1 MYINKNYGMS
11 IVRRRA
17 SFPLHTLT
25 IYVYIESLH
34 NTFCEMKKYII
45 TVIAGIFGFI
55 GFTFA
60 YTPNTGDLATLSALK
75 TQINKIT
82 QGNPKTM
89 RKLADQLQNLQIR
102 FPSYEKLLYL
112 LKELETDLTSQ
123 INTQKTQVKQA
134 NKEQIKAFVAANMT
148 GIIALPE
155 TDTCKQYYDLID
167 TISFANNFP
176 TALTIATRY
185 REASCRFYLPG
196 NGDGP
201 FQIVSKEYGAGDLTL
216 TTFKQ
221 SVQDFIDFS
230 KAKYGNYHSKIGSIF
245 TYTGFD
251 MTGIVNHAALYNGG
265 KIMSGVVV
273 PLIPKYV
280 YEGY

>member
-1 MYINKNYGMS
+1 
-11 IVRRRA
+11 
-17 SFPLHTLT
+17 
-25 IYVYIESLH
+25 
-34 NTFCEMKKYII
+34 MKKYII
-45 TVIAGIFGFI
+45 TLIAGIFGFI

-89 RKLADQLQNLQIR
+89 RKLADQLQNLQVR
-102 FPSYEKLLYL
+102 FPTYEKLLYL
-112 LKELETDLTSQ
+112 LKELEIDLTNQ
-123 INTQKTQVKQA
+123 ITTQKTQTKQA
-134 NKEQIKAFVAANMT
+134 NKEQIKAFVANNMT
-148 GIIALPE
+148 GIALISE
-155 TDTCKQYYDLID
+155 TDTCKQQYDLID
-167 TISFANNFP
+167 MISFANNFP
-176 TALTIATRY
+176 TALTLATRY
-185 REASCRFYLPG
+185 REASCRMYLPG

-230 KAKYGNYHSKIGSIF
+230 KAKYGNYYSKIGPIF

-273 PLIPKYV
+273 PLMPKYV
-280 YEGY
+280 YEWYGNYASGAVRYGIRPKFIKILDREVQNKY

>member
-1 MYINKNYGMS
+1 
-11 IVRRRA
+11 
-17 SFPLHTLT
+17 
-25 IYVYIESLH
+25 
-34 NTFCEMKKYII
+34 MKKYII
-45 TVIAGIFGFI
+45 TLIATII
-55 GFTFA
+55 GFLGFSFA
-60 YTPNTGDLATLSALK
+60 YSPTTGDQATLSALK

-82 QGNPKTM
+82 QDNPKTM
-89 RKLADQLQNLQIR
+89 RKLADQLQNLQVR
-102 FPSYEKLLYL
+102 FPTYEKLLYL
-112 LKELETDLTSQ
+112 LKELEIDLTNQ
-123 INTQKTQVKQA
+123 ITTQKIQVKQA
-134 NKEQIKAFVAANMT
+134 NKEQIKAFVANNMT
-148 GIIALPE
+148 GIAALPE
-155 TDTCKQYYDLID
+155 TDTCKQQYDLID

-176 TALTIATRY
+176 TALTLATRY
-185 REASCRFYLPG
+185 REASCRMYLPG

-230 KAKYGNYHSKIGSIF
+230 KAKYGNYYSKIWPIF

-273 PLIPKYV
+273 PLMPKYV
-280 YEGY
+280 YEWYGNYASGAVRYGIRPKFIKLLDREVQNKY